1 MPTLSPELSSLPYF
15 RGWWSDEELMSATG
29 ATSVAVIKQLQKLG
43 VITPH
48 KEKKESGQNARAWK
62 PEDLFRVALAID
74 VSELTGLSQLAA
86 ATLLSLMKTREIDA
100 ALNTEKTLSKVQARI
115 SELLPFQSSWSKDQ
129 FANFG
134 LKVDR
139 PRRYTLGLVERC
151 HVILI
156 DHRSAA
162 PQYKRIGELEEIRG
176 RNPSVRKQSGNGG
189 SIWLGA
195 EVKDRHE
202 IMLDRLGT
210 APFSEFLVTVSIR
223 ERPDGVDAGSAR

>member
-43 VITPH
+43 VITPG

-86 ATLLSLMKTREIDA
+86 ANLLSMMHTREVDA
-100 ALNTEKTLSKVQARI
+100 ALNIEATLCKVKARI
-115 SELLPFQSSWSKDQ
+115 RDLLPFQSSWSKDL

-134 LKVDR
+134 LNVDR
-139 PRRYTLGLVERC
+139 PRRYTLGLVERR

-156 DHRSAA
+156 DHRDAA
-162 PQYKRIGELEEIRG
+162 PRYISIGELEATRG
-176 RNPSVRKQSGNGG
+176 RNLSVSRGTRDGK
-189 SIWLGA
+189 SIWLGS

-210 APFSEFLVTVSIR
+210 APFREFLVNISIR
-223 ERPDGVDAGSAR
+223 KHPEQGRHR